1 MNPLLAP
8 IIPAPRAVIFDLD
21 GTLGDTFSLVVE
33 AFNAGSR
40 DLIGRDYS
48 TSEVIA
54 MFGIPDASMIK
65 NELLRLGRSLGE
77 ADEAVDRYHAAYE
90 AKHRMAKV
98 FDGITP
104 VLHALRDR
112 GMPMGVMTG
121 KGRRSADITVRAF
134 GWEGLFGAVITGDDV
149 VNQKPA
155 PDGVLEV
162 ARLLNVEPTRCVFVG
177 DSPADINAGKAA
189 GMKTIV
195 AGWHPVYL
203 DQLRPLQ
210 PDRWANDPADLL
222 KIVLP

>member
-1 MNPLLAP
+1 MSPLLAP

-21 GTLGDTFSLVVE
+21 GTLGDTFSLVVQ
-33 AFNAGSR
+33 AFNDGAR
-40 DLIGRDYS
+40 DLTGRDYN
-48 TSEVIA
+48 TDEVIA
-54 MFGIPDASMIK
+54 MFGIPDSEMIR
-65 NELLRLGRSLGE
+65 NELLRLGKSERE
-77 ADEAVDRYHAAYE
+77 AVAAVDRYHEAYE
-90 AKHRMAKV
+90 TKHRMARV
-98 FDGITP
+98 FDGVTP

-134 GWEGLFGAVITGDDV
+134 GWNGLFGAVITGDDV

-155 PDGVLEV
+155 PDGVFEV
-162 ARLLNVEPTRCVFVG
+162 ARLLKVEPTHCVFVG

-203 DQLRPLQ
+203 EQLKPLK
-210 PDRWANDPADLL
+210 PERWANKPADLL
-222 KIVLP
+222 RMVLS